1 MSTIFHSFGF
11 RFFYRMFD
19 LSEPCHVH
27 AGSGRKLCKYWIRA
41 DGTFVQEF
49 AYYFTKSEIKK
60 IEKAISENMASIKSS
75 YEDDCKRA
83 GTQPNY
89 YQKKG

>member
-1 MSTIFHSFGF
+1 MSTIFHQFGF

-27 AGSGRKLCKYWIRA
+27 TGSGRKLSKYWIRA

-49 AYYFTKSEIKK
+49 AYYFTKAEIKK
-60 IEKAISENMASIKSS
+60 IEKAIAENMASIKTS

-83 GTQPNY
+83 GIRPNY
-89 YQKKG
+89 YQKKD